1 MTIISNT
8 LICFGY
14 LISGLYRCRLGDV
27 VEVAG
32 FHNGT
37 PKLNFVCRRKLIL
50 TINVDKNTEKDL
62 QLVVERGSQI
72 LNKAKAELVDFTS
85 YANVSNEPG
94 HYVIYWEIKGE
105 VEDKIFEACCTEMDK
120 SFADH
125 GYVVSR
131 KTNSIGPL
139 ELCILKRG
147 TFKKILDSFIANGA
161 ALSQFKTPRC
171 TNNHVLLQILNTCTT
186 KIFRSTAYSVREQ

>member
-1 MTIISNT
+1 M
-8 LICFGY
+8 
-14 LISGLYRCRLGDV
+14 
-27 VEVAG
+27 EVAG

-50 TINVDKNTEKDL
+50 TVNIDKNTEKDL
-62 QLVVERGSQI
+62 QLVVERGSQL

-94 HYVIYWEIKGE
+94 HYVVYWEINGH
-105 VEDKIFEACCTEMDK
+105 VDDNLLDACCTEMDM

-131 KTNSIGPL
+131 KTSSIGPL
-139 ELCILKRG
+139 ELCIVERG
-147 TFKKILDSFIANGA
+147 TFKKILDNFIANGA

-171 TNNHVLLQILNTCTT
+171 TNNQVILKILSTCTV
-186 KIFRSTAYSVREQ
+186 KRFRSTAYNCSSQ